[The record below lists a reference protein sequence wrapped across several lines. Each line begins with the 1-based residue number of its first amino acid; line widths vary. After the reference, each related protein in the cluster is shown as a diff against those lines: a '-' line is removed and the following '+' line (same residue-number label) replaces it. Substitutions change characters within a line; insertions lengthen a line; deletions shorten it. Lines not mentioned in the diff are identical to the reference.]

1 MLITEE
7 TTVKNILEVFP
18 DALKVFEEH
27 GVSVPTQCDES
38 ILDTELGI
46 CDSMCHIDD
55 LDALMR
61 DLQVFVDSK
70 VEVKEGA

>member
-7 TTVKNILEVFP
+7 TTVKNILDVFP
-18 DALKVFEEH
+18 DAVNVFENH

-61 DLQVFVDSK
+61 DLQVFVDSTRS
-70 VEVKEGA
+70 